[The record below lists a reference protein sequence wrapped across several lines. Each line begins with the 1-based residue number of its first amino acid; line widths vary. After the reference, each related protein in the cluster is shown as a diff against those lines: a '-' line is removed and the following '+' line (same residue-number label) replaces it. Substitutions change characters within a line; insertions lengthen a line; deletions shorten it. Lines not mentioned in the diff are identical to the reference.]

1 MTSIAAFVW
10 LFWDFGIYYCSSL
23 SAHCIDLRSNY
34 NSAEQAADKFAAADE
49 FSAVDNYFY
58 YGYLS
63 LADYMTV
70 FDTIVS
76 SGGYEHHSKRVW
88 GIKFGVRQAL
98 ALVYYMYSVDYNCLY
113 YSCAFSAFVL
123 VPD

>member
-1 MTSIAAFVW
+1 M
-10 LFWDFGIYYCSSL
+10 
-23 SAHCIDLRSNY
+23 RSNY

-49 FSAVDNYFY
+49 FSADEFSAVGNCFY

-63 LADYMTV
+63 FADYMIV

-88 GIKFGVRQAL
+88 SIKFGVRQAL
-98 ALVYYMYSVDYNCLY
+98 ALVYYMYCVDYNCLY
-113 YSCAFSAFVL
+113 YSYASSAFVL